1 MYLYIHCFIKQWGN
15 VQNSGEMYKTAG
27 ICKCLSDKLVSQYD
41 HLQGIVNLT
50 STNVV
55 RVLGV
60 GNCQEVIAFHDF
72 SQGRG

>member
-1 MYLYIHCFIKQWGN
+1 
-15 VQNSGEMYKTAG
+15 MYKTVG
-27 ICKCLSDKLVSQYD
+27 ICKCFSDKLVSQYD

-50 STNVV
+50 STNVI

>member
-1 MYLYIHCFIKQWGN
+1 MYKTAGKCIKQWGN
-15 VQNSGEMYKTAG
+15 VKTVG
-27 ICKCLSDKLVSQYD
+27 KCIKQ
-41 HLQGIVNLT
+41 QGNLT
-50 STNVV
+50 STNVI